1 MILFDASTSSTY
13 ELGLFL
19 MNIHEVTKNL
29 GFNQFFWLIILS
41 CIIIFVNF
49 SNYFGLF
56 FLFTLI
62 LIFSIFIRHFILF
75 QFIFET
81 LAFLYLIF

>member
-19 MNIHEVTKNL
+19 MNIHVFTKNL

-62 LIFSIFIRHFILF
+62 LIFPIFIRYFLLF
-75 QFIFET
+75 QFI
-81 LAFLYLIF
+81 LKLDLITF